1 MASLAMLLWLLASV
15 VYIPRHAEAAESF
28 SQDNTISVNF
38 DHVHPLHKVFDSYL
52 SFNIDTGSLYHNMDF
67 TNKAFINLVANLQRA
82 APSQVYLSARWD
94 YHLLNLI
101 SEFRLVKL
109 TLCD

>member
-1 MASLAMLLWLLASV
+1 MATLASLQLLLLAA
-15 VYIPRHAEAAESF
+15 VYIPRHAKAAESF
-28 SQDNTISVNF
+28 SQDSTISVNF

-94 YHLLNLI
+94 C
-101 SEFRLVKL
+101 RL
-109 TLCD
+109 